1 MRGGVGRRS
10 HGDLSDDRERLAA
23 VSHRSEAKKFSSR
36 IWSNTSARTSNG
48 SKQMPIDVDD
58 GIFAALREAGSSDA
72 QIADAKLVL
81 APLCELKNN
90 VCILSATG
98 AALESPKWIAWLQAN
113 EPHLLPAANQVADAE
128 LAFTGTGNKTAAQRL
143 ISELGKAEADRIA
156 ALYGKPHALSTC
168 RGSRR
173 IASKKTPAASR
184 LMQKQSMVRDGW
196 NVTKQGSI
204 VRSLGIEKQ
213 TRWRRHSVRISA
225 RPHQQCELARGCA
238 QDSVLKSGAPS

>member
-81 APLCELKNN
+81 APLCKLKNN

-184 LMQKQSMVRDGW
+184 LMQKQSMVPRRMERD
-196 NVTKQGSI
+196 
-204 VRSLGIEKQ
+204 Q
-213 TRWRRHSVRISA
+213 TRLNRSVA
-225 RPHQQCELARGCA
+225 RNRKATAMAKALGSHI
-238 QDSVLKSGAPS
+238 GATAPAM